1 MIIPKYWKWIA
12 LVAGISAMVT
22 LFRGFRLRNQKSTPF
37 TVSTDHIR
45 SFRHLHLTQF
55 YFEQIIPIEKKDKLK
70 SLIIVPST
78 IEAYM
83 DLDELK
89 VESDSLNYKFTLPDV
104 RLSDVNFVI
113 DSAKIYGFKHF
124 GIYFSDNAY
133 SEAVED
139 IQSGFRIARVDVANK
154 ARQQGI
160 EAMARNQAKDF
171 IRSWYGPFMSPA
183 KEIGFVELK
192 D

>member
-1 MIIPKYWKWIA
+1 MIFLKKYVWYVAVVVIIA
-12 LVAGISAMVT
+12 LFALI
-22 LFRGFRLRNQKSTPF
+22 RGCQGKNEKSTPF

-70 SLIIVPST
+70 SLIIVPAT

-89 VESDSLNYKFTLPDV
+89 VESDSMTYRFTLPDV
-104 RLSDVNFVI
+104 RLSDVNFII

-139 IQSGFRIARVDVANK
+139 IQSGFRIARVEVANK
-154 ARQQGI
+154 AREQGI
-160 EAMARNQAKDF
+160 ERMARDQAKEF
-171 IRSWYGPFMSPA
+171 IRAWYPV
-183 KEIGFVELK
+183 KEVVFVRDSLM